1 MARKSTYRP
10 VTIQRHFTRV
20 ADKGCVVCGAPCE
33 IHHVTG
39 YADRMGR
46 ITRSDERVV
55 GLCPKHHRCG
65 AEGGWDHSVEA
76 LGHAGFFNKYGIDL
90 LAEADRLWNESME
103 LERRAA

>member
-10 VTIQRHFTRV
+10 VTIQRHFARV

-65 AEGGWDHSVEA
+65 APEAYQSVEN
-76 LGHAGFFNKYGIDL
+76 LGHQGFFRVHGIDL
-90 LAEADRLWNESME
+90 LAEAERLWSESQE